1 MGREC
6 GFSFYKLVN
15 NKLVDAPV
23 ITVDYGNG
31 HEQENY
37 LNICGRCEATD
48 IFLTAVCNKER
59 CHYGWSKTSLKPE
72 EKYTARLLLN
82 HPELDGFEVHK
93 DKADMEFGDPEWFTK
108 FFYVGFEKFKN
119 LFDFDEAQKEHDDC
133 INVLK
138 EEITNYRKEIESL
151 RIHQENAKTK
161 VAFDGF
167 EESINEIKEK
177 IQRNQTC
184 IKETEEDDYG
194 YDPYMY
200 IKNDLEIAEKL
211 MKDDA
216 DLIVAIYASD

>member
-31 HEQENY
+31 PEQENY
-37 LNICGRCEATD
+37 LNICGRCVATD
-48 IFLTAVCNKER
+48 IFLTAVANKER
-59 CHYGWSKTSLKPE
+59 HHYGWNEPSLKPE
-72 EKYTARLLLN
+72 EKYTAYLLLN
-82 HPELDGFEVHK
+82 HPELDGFEVHE
-93 DKADMEFGDPEWFTK
+93 DNADFEFEDSEWFTK
-108 FFYVGFEKFKN
+108 FFYVGFEAFKSM
-119 LFDFDEAQKEHDDC
+119 FDFDEAQKEHDDC
-133 INVLK
+133 IKRLK
-138 EEITNYRKEIESL
+138 DRITDCQKEIESL

-167 EESINEIKEK
+167 KESINEIKEE
-177 IQRNQTC
+177 IQQNEMC

-194 YDPYMY
+194 YDHYMY